1 MSDPT
6 TDGPTEE
13 EMRAY
18 LENLRE
24 AQPVEIVVQAFGLLA
39 TASEV
44 KLGRVDARVLI
55 DGMAALLEA
64 TADRM
69 PDEIVDRMQQ
79 TVAQLQMAQV
89 QAERDLAAAEAG
101 EHDAVDEAA
110 GASAS
115 PPDQQSGSGQ
125 QSGTQQQPQQGRE
138 DMTSRLWIPGRD

>member
-44 KLGRVDARVLI
+44 KLGRIDARALI

-64 TADRM
+64 TAERM

-89 QAERDLAAAEAG
+89 QAERDLAAGAG
-101 EHDAVDEAA
+101 QQDAGAVDE
-110 GASAS
+110 GAEPSAEQ
-115 PPDQQSGSGQ
+115 PPGAQQAPP
-125 QSGTQQQPQQGRE
+125 QQPPQRE
-138 DMTSRLWIPGRD
+138 DVTNRLWIPGRD

>member
-44 KLGRVDARVLI
+44 KLGRIDARVLI

-64 TADRM
+64 TAERM

-89 QAERDLAAAEAG
+89 QAERDLTGAG
-101 EHDAVDEAA
+101 AGQQDAGAVDE
-110 GASAS
+110 GAEPSAEQ
-115 PPDQQSGSGQ
+115 PPGAQQAPP
-125 QSGTQQQPQQGRE
+125 QQPPQRE
-138 DMTSRLWIPGRD
+138 DVTNRLWIPGRD

>member
-6 TDGPTEE
+6 NDGPTEE

-44 KLGRVDARVLI
+44 KLGRIDARVLI

-64 TADRM
+64 TAERM

-89 QAERDLAAAEAG
+89 QAERDLAATGAG
-101 EHDAVDEAA
+101 QQDAGAVDE
-110 GASAS
+110 GAEPSAEQ
-115 PPDQQSGSGQ
+115 PPGAQQAPP
-125 QSGTQQQPQQGRE
+125 QQQPQRE
-138 DMTSRLWIPGRD
+138 DVTNRLWIPGRD